1 MIKENKGNLF
11 ATRPLKRKEKKEGRK
26 KEIFLSPKETI
37 KEGNLD
43 HWEGIKNTEHKR
55 GLKKRKKWLSFRHQ
69 IF

>member
-55 GLKKRKKWLSFRHQ
+55 G
-69 IF
+69 